1 MAWAEGGGQRE
12 DAAQGGAAGSHR
24 GDEQLQ
30 VFGFKGV
37 LVVRIQMF
45 KLLQE
50 GGVVHL
56 LSCTHTS
63 SSYVRGDPPPHSL

>member
-1 MAWAEGGGQRE
+1 MHRVKVGVKVRVRG
-12 DAAQGGAAGSHR
+12 AGSYR

-30 VFGFKGV
+30 IFGFKCV
-37 LVVRIQMF
+37 LIVRIQMF

-56 LSCTHTS
+56 LSCTQMP
-63 SSYVRGDPPPHSL
+63 SSYR